1 LSLWSFILAGGGLVQ
16 LWMSG
21 SKSSFGFVVGMFTSV
36 GWFIYGLQSAQFGFL
51 VSALVF
57 FVVHVRNFVRWS
69 K

>member
-1 LSLWSFILAGGGLVQ
+1 MSYWSFVLAGLGLVQ

-21 SKSSFGFVVGMFTSV
+21 SKRRSGFVVGMVTSV
-36 GWFIYGLQSAQFGFL
+36 GWFWYGLDSAQFGFL
-51 VSALVF
+51 VSAVVF